1 MNWNMQKNIENG
13 KNYVSNLDSP
23 LGVISIESS
32 GEAILSVG
40 FGAKEATK
48 EQCSLNFLAQE
59 QLREYFEGKR
69 REFTLPLAP
78 KGTPFYQKVWQA
90 LLQIPYGETRS
101 YGQIAAQLG
110 SPKASRAV
118 GMANHN
124 NPIAILIPCHRVIG
138 ADGRLVGYASGL
150 GVKEALLKLEQETVD
165 FTNRFH

>member
-1 MNWNMQKNIENG
+1 MRKNIENG
-13 KNYVSNLDSP
+13 DIYISNLDSP
-23 LGVISIESS
+23 LGVISIESN

-40 FGAKEATK
+40 FGAREATK
-48 EQCSLNFLAQE
+48 ENCPLNRLAQE

-101 YGQIAAQLG
+101 YGQIAAQIG
-110 SPKASRAV
+110 NPKASRAV

-124 NPIAILIPCHRVIG
+124 NPIAIVIPCHRVIG
-138 ADGRLVGYASGL
+138 TNGRLVGYASGL
-150 GVKEALLKLEQETVD
+150 DVKEALLKLEQDMED
-165 FTNRFH
+165 